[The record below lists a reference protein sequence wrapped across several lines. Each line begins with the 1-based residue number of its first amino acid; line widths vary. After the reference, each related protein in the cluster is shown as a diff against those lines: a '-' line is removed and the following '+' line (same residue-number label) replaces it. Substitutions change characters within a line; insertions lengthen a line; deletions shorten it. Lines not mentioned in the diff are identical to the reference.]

1 MPWSIGPIQEIRT
14 QIFACGALCS
24 FVTIDVLGRYNR
36 NYSSAT
42 PGPPGMLKPAVTIVL
57 TAFVAASIQAQSNA
71 PLPTEE
77 DTVVVG
83 RTVVISSLGGEVLL
97 ETGDGALVTA
107 ESGLAVEPGQR
118 LLVRKGAWFSIGR
131 TTFGPESHGDR
142 WVRFQ

>member
-1 MPWSIGPIQEIRT
+1 
-14 QIFACGALCS
+14 
-24 FVTIDVLGRYNR
+24 
-36 NYSSAT
+36 
-42 PGPPGMLKPAVTIVL
+42 MLRLAVTIVL
-57 TAFVAASIQAQSNA
+57 TAFVTASIQAQSNA

-97 ETGDGALVTA
+97 ETGDGALVPA
-107 ESGLAVEPGQR
+107 ESGLAIVTGQR

-131 TTFGPESHGDR
+131 KTFGPESHGDR